1 MADKS
6 RSIQTKFW
14 YDTWIE
20 TLNMSEK
27 LLYLYLLTNPLT
39 NLLGIYEISLK
50 RISDESGIAKDA
62 VRKGLKRF
70 EEDSRVYFINNNYI
84 ILPNFLKNQSLNTN
98 MQRGVEKLFSLLPK
112 SIKNNI
118 IDKGSESFERIRNG
132 LGKYEIE
139 MEIEMESK
147 TEDGY
152 YKIKEEKELLFK
164 EAWNLYDKKE
174 DRKKALQIWMNL
186 TLSDINFCIEVIPK
200 YVKSTPDKQ
209 FRKMF
214 KTYLNNRSWENE
226 IDLNKSKLEIIGY
239 MYDCYH
245 CRKQYKFKKSGT
257 YRCKENDCQVEM
269 RSEGENEQIIGA
281 KLSLIKTLYKEYNG
295 TK

>member
-20 TLNMSEK
+20 TLNMNEK

-50 RISDESGIAKDA
+50 RISDESGITKDT

-70 EEDSRVYFINNNYI
+70 EKDSRVYFVNNNYI

-98 MQRGVEKLFSLLPK
+98 MQRGVEKLFALLPK
-112 SIKNNI
+112 TIKNNI

-139 MEIEMESK
+139 IESK
-147 TEDGY
+147 IETKKLKETEWQSLSD
-152 YKIKEEKELLFK
+152 KLFK
-164 EAWNLYDKKE
+164 NAWHTYEKKE
-174 DRKKALQIWMNL
+174 DRKRAWQIWKKFDESTMRA
-186 TLSDINFCIEVIPK
+186 IVKAIPD
-200 YVKSTPDKQ
+200 YVKSTPDKRY
-209 FRKMF
+209 RKMF

-226 IDLNKSKLEIIGY
+226 IDLSKAKREIIGY
-239 MYDCYH
+239 QYDCYH
-245 CRKQYKFKKSGT
+245 CRKSYRKEKSGA
-257 YRCKENDCQVEM
+257 YRCTENGCQIELKDKKIV
-269 RSEGENEQIIGA
+269 GA
-281 KLSLIKTLYKEYNG
+281 KLDLIKTLYK
-295 TK
+295 K